1 MKKIINICAGL
12 FVLLISVQAVS
23 AQVLDPNSN
32 SFKNLES
39 NTQQLG
45 ASSGLGQASVGS
57 IIATI
62 IKAALGFLAAIFLV
76 LMIVAGFQWMT
87 ASGNEAQVKKAV
99 ETIKT
104 AVIGLVIVLAAYAIT
119 YFIFKYLPFS
129 GSGVGGNGGVGGTPT
144 AP

>member
-1 MKKIINICAGL
+1 MKKLINICAGL
-12 FVLLISVQAVS
+12 FILFIAIQTSS
-23 AQVLDPNSN
+23 AQVLDPSSN
-32 SFKNLES
+32 TFKSLES
-39 NTQQLG
+39 NTQQIG
-45 ASSGLGQASVGS
+45 AASGLGQASVGS
-57 IIATI
+57 IVSTI

-87 ASGNEAQVKKAV
+87 AAGNEAQVKKAV

-129 GSGVGGNGGVGGTPT
+129 GSGVGATGNLTTTP
-144 AP
+144 